1 MRAAEAA
8 AVAKPANTATRDADS
23 TPKPSNNG
31 VLPGSNDI
39 IQSEPSEDKPS
50 GSGREILMPVAN
62 EWYLMCGCVGYYVL
76 SGKHRQAHT
85 QTDR

>member
-1 MRAAEAA
+1 MTGYQWVSCFRRPEITIIDARPMSQAGFRDMRAAEAA

-39 IQSEPSEDKPS
+39 I
-50 GSGREILMPVAN
+50 
-62 EWYLMCGCVGYYVL
+62 
-76 SGKHRQAHT
+76 
-85 QTDR
+85 